1 MATIPDSPIH
11 DSQCGLHRQLSRWI
25 ASLGRY
31 SEFTSNDGF
40 ALAYRSES
48 TAKYRVLF
56 ERRGLIVSSALAAAR
71 RPIIAEM
78 IRSMN
83 ELWLYLS
90 TTSIALQLALNSE
103 EMTAPQCVHLSML
116 LWHC

>member
-1 MATIPDSPIH
+1 M
-11 DSQCGLHRQLSRWI
+11 SRWI